1 MDTAPFEPCANV
13 TISFDGPSVPSIP
26 GIHTVTLPPHPAGFY
41 AGANRNYGLRASYL
55 KYGKTGYVLFLDGDR
70 APLGYSPAIIHD
82 TLARYQADALLLTCL
97 NDSRAIARSPVPDGP
112 VDAGCLV
119 SEFYSCGV
127 VLTDAAISAIMELNR
142 GELFHPA
149 FNGHWGEED
158 KYLGIQLDALGYK
171 TCFTNRI
178 KLGGGPLGGIESHPD
193 YGVSLQTRVDL
204 MRRNGYP
211 IRNEDRYAHL
221 ENDSSGQIIKV
232 YIGDT
237 TSRPK

>member
-1 MDTAPFEPCANV
+1 MDLAPFKPGANI
-13 TISFDGPSVPSIP
+13 TISFDGPCAPCIP
-26 GIHTVTLPPHPAGFY
+26 GAHAVALPQHPPGFY
-41 AGANRNYGLRASYL
+41 AGANRNYGLRSSYL

-70 APLGYSPAIIHD
+70 VPLGYSPAIIHD

-97 NDSRAIARSPVPDGP
+97 NDNRAIAQSPLSDGP

-119 SEFYSCGV
+119 SEFYSCGI
-127 VLTDAAISAIMELNR
+127 VLTDGAISAIMELNG

-158 KYLGIQLDALGYK
+158 KYLGIQLDALGFK

-178 KLGGGPLGGIESHPD
+178 KLGGGTLGGMESHPD
-193 YGVSLQTRVDL
+193 YGISLQTRMDL

-211 IRNEDRYAHL
+211 IRNEDRYARL
-221 ENDSSGQIIKV
+221 EKDTSGHIVKV
-232 YIGDT
+232 YIGEGL
-237 TSRPK
+237 PK